1 LDILMPSFSYIL
13 LTDELPRYT
22 HELGKGYNLKT
33 VKATPEM
40 LRGFFLDIGEEYNAL
55 MTLPYIDDNSFE
67 TYKDLVVFHS
77 FISDNPKT
85 YEFAENVTE
94 TSFEI
99 SKLNFIEDISKIDI
113 GKIATLDFDLFP
125 VTTESNTEKPKVEY
139 INYKKAFDLFSELK
153 LNDKTREL
161 YNQICLYVFAR
172 SLESITKIYCNS
184 YIAVSFYIT
193 ILESIIGKPPT
204 CNETLTCPKCG
215 MQIPNH
221 TTVSLEK
228 HFINHY
234 GSQFKKLRNI
244 RHKTF
249 HKGEYSDLTGSW
261 VKLYTK
267 LYKSGARTN
276 NELENTGRLQ
286 AEIMDLEYIVQE
298 KLKILFLKQY
308 SEY

>member
-1 LDILMPSFSYIL
+1 MPSFSYIL
-13 LTDELPRYT
+13 LTDKLPRCTY
-22 HELGKGYNLKT
+22 ELGKGYNLKT

-40 LRGFFLDIGEEYNAL
+40 LRGLFLDIGEEYNAL
-55 MTLPYIDDNSFE
+55 MALPYIDDNSFE

-99 SKLNFIEDISKIDI
+99 SKLNFIEDISNIDI
-113 GKIATLDFDLFP
+113 GKIVTLDFDLFP
-125 VTTESNTEKPKVEY
+125 VTTESNTEKSKVEY
-139 INYKKAFDLFSELK
+139 ISYKEAFDLFCELK
-153 LNDKTREL
+153 STNKTKKL
-161 YNQICLYVFAR
+161 YNQIFLYVFAR
-172 SLESITKIYCNS
+172 SLESITRIYSNTN
-184 YIAVSFYIT
+184 IAVSFYIT

-204 CNETLTCPKCG
+204 CNDVLNCPTCG
-215 MQIPNH
+215 AQIPNH
-221 TTVSLEK
+221 PTISLEE

-234 GSQFKKLRNI
+234 GSRFKNLRNI
-244 RHKTF
+244 RHRTF

-261 VKLYTK
+261 VKTYMK
-267 LYKSGARTN
+267 LYKNGARTN
-276 NELENTGRLQ
+276 NELESNSRLQ